1 MKYTTRCNVSKLCF
15 MCYKFTKGCMMLM
28 FMKCSANVKA
38 KHQGCYIHH
47 IISYYTCHYI
57 CIHDILFPAHAYM
70 IVRGDNSIG
79 IRRRDGGTIGGTSG
93 HSSRRRGANS

>member
-38 KHQGCYIHH
+38 KHQGCYTLGDEAEVEARFGL
-47 IISYYTCHYI
+47 S
-57 CIHDILFPAHAYM
+57 DIVLILTQDRCM
-70 IVRGDNSIG
+70 VCVEC
-79 IRRRDGGTIGGTSG
+79 TIGTGIVLDAPDGTP
-93 HSSRRRGANS
+93 R

>member
-38 KHQGCYIHH
+38 KHQGCYTCLHPQQAQQLGAVPPSPLLVLAYNTLLIRHRSSAVVIPPHH
-47 IISYYTCHYI
+47 RTHIAS
-57 CIHDILFPAHAYM
+57 
-70 IVRGDNSIG
+70 
-79 IRRRDGGTIGGTSG
+79 
-93 HSSRRRGANS
+93 